1 MIVLDLIFNEFFLI
15 FILILANGFFSAAEL
30 AVLSARKTH
39 IAGLA
44 AAGNPNARLVEQIQ
58 KNPHRFLATV
68 QIGVTVVGSFASAIG
83 GAAAI
88 EYLKPLLQKAP
99 FDFIRHAA
107 DPLSIALV
115 VIGISYL
122 FLVLGELAPK
132 TIGLQ
137 YADRIALVVAR
148 PIRILS
154 IVAAVAVRFLT
165 LSNRAVLALLRIKPR
180 EGHAFI
186 TREEVQ
192 QVLSEGSETGALTET
207 EHKYIENVFEFT
219 HTAVHEV
226 MVPRTRIIA
235 LNLELPRE
243 DILRTIRENLYSRY
257 PVYRGDM
264 DHIVGFVH
272 SKDIL
277 LGRIF
282 TEGEFD
288 LAGIIR
294 TPLFVPEGKK
304 VSSLLKEMQ
313 RKRIHLALVVDE
325 YGILSGLVTT
335 EDLLEELVGE
345 IEDEHDIGETRR
357 FQKLP
362 DGSLLVDALL
372 PINDIEELLG
382 VDLGDFLPYD
392 TLAGLILDR
401 LGRIPEKG
409 EKMEWQNYLLTCE
422 EVTKTAIQKVR
433 IVRIEK
439 PVENA
444 TPEK

>member
-1 MIVLDLIFNEFFLI
+1 MIVLDLILNEFFLI

-39 IAGLA
+39 IASLA

-362 DGSLLVDALL
+362 DGSLLLDALL

>member
-1 MIVLDLIFNEFFLI
+1 
-15 FILILANGFFSAAEL
+15 
-30 AVLSARKTH
+30 
-39 IAGLA
+39 
-44 AAGNPNARLVEQIQ
+44 
-58 KNPHRFLATV
+58 
-68 QIGVTVVGSFASAIG
+68 
-83 GAAAI
+83 
-88 EYLKPLLQKAP
+88 
-99 FDFIRHAA
+99 
-107 DPLSIALV
+107 
-115 VIGISYL
+115 
-122 FLVLGELAPK
+122 
-132 TIGLQ
+132 
-137 YADRIALVVAR
+137 
-148 PIRILS
+148 
-154 IVAAVAVRFLT
+154 
-165 LSNRAVLALLRIKPR
+165 
-180 EGHAFI
+180 
-186 TREEVQ
+186 
-192 QVLSEGSETGALTET
+192 
-207 EHKYIENVFEFT
+207 
-219 HTAVHEV
+219 
-226 MVPRTRIIA
+226 
-235 LNLELPRE
+235 
-243 DILRTIRENLYSRY
+243 
-257 PVYRGDM
+257 M